1 MAQIDVSTIPGYEE
15 MTADQKL
22 EAVLGLEIPDKVDT
36 SKLISKELFD
46 RKASELAE
54 ANRKLKSK
62 MSEDEQKQAEAAEE
76 KEAAAKERE
85 ALLARV
91 AELEKNE
98 EIRVST
104 VGFSGLGLDEKLAE
118 DAANQFESKDR
129 VKFFATMKK
138 FLENYKKSIEKELMD
153 KTPGVSG
160 NGGQSQSEDDIAIKK
175 AKELFGN
182 NAGVGKN
189 YADVMSHY
197 FKK

>member
-62 MSEDEQKQAEAAEE
+62 MSEDEQRQAEAAEE
-76 KEAAAKERE
+76 KEAAEKERE

-160 NGGQSQSEDDIAIKK
+160 NGGQSQSEDDLAIKK

>member
-1 MAQIDVSTIPGYEE
+1 M
-15 MTADQKL
+15 
-22 EAVLGLEIPDKVDT
+22 
-36 SKLISKELFD
+36 
-46 RKASELAE
+46 
-54 ANRKLKSK
+54 
-62 MSEDEQKQAEAAEE
+62 
-76 KEAAAKERE
+76 
-85 ALLARV
+85 

-160 NGGQSQSEDDIAIKK
+160 NGGQSQSEDDLAIKK

-189 YADVMSHY
+189 YADVMNHY

>member
-160 NGGQSQSEDDIAIKK
+160 NGGQSQSEDDLAVKK

>member
-76 KEAAAKERE
+76 KEAAAKRGKPCLQEWQS
-85 ALLARV
+85 L
-91 AELEKNE
+91 
-98 EIRVST
+98 
-104 VGFSGLGLDEKLAE
+104 
-118 DAANQFESKDR
+118 
-129 VKFFATMKK
+129 KK
-138 FLENYKKSIEKELMD
+138 TRKS
-153 KTPGVSG
+153 V
-160 NGGQSQSEDDIAIKK
+160 
-175 AKELFGN
+175 
-182 NAGVGKN
+182 
-189 YADVMSHY
+189 
-197 FKK
+197 